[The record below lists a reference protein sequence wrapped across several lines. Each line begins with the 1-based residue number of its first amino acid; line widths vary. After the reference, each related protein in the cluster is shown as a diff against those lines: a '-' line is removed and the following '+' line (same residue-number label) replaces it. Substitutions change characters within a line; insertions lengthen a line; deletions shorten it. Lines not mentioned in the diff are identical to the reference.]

1 VTIVGAVLSL
11 LAIEAIGLAVLSL
24 ACREP
29 AVWPASARLG
39 LGFALGLIALGLG
52 LFALSWIGFPP
63 TPGLGAAFVAV
74 SVAAAIFARG
84 PRALLGRRIPRK
96 APDSSDGPLDRRLT
110 TAALVVLAGLCATAG
125 LTSLLEPVVEW
136 DVMAIWALKAKV
148 LLHEPL
154 RSAPYFQDPT
164 KAYSHLDYPLL
175 WPMAMAWTWCGAR
188 ADDLQSVKVL
198 SPALLAALAAVT
210 FGLLRR
216 ATARLEA
223 ALLATVAMGLPMVL
237 SQSSRLLAD
246 APLSCFTLA
255 AFAGCHLWLET
266 GNDDDL
272 RVAGLFSA
280 GMLFTKNE
288 GLALSAI
295 LLASVSC
302 FLLARRRAR
311 ALPLAAAWLGGVPL
325 LLTGAWFVFRAG
337 IPKLHEDYGSRIHPE
352 HLVENASR
360 IPTILANAP
369 RYLADFQ
376 DWSLFWPVF
385 AIVVVLT
392 AGRWVRTTASFLVL
406 SVGAILLCYG
416 YVLVVSPWNL
426 DLLMVT
432 TTGRLGLQI
441 APLCVYVL
449 AVCARESG
457 LARVPDSP

>member
-1 VTIVGAVLSL
+1 MTIVGAALSL
-11 LAIEAIGLAVLSL
+11 LAIEAIGLAIFSL
-24 ACREP
+24 ICRDP
-29 AVWPASARLG
+29 AVWPAAARLG
-39 LGFALGLIALGLG
+39 FGFALGLVALGLG
-52 LFALSWIGFPP
+52 LFALSWMGFPP

-74 SVAAAIFARG
+74 SIAAAIFARG
-84 PRALLGRRIPRK
+84 PRGLFGRRAPRT
-96 APDSSDGPLDRRLT
+96 APESKDGPLERRIA
-110 TAALVVLAGLCATAG
+110 TAALVVLAGLCTIAG
-125 LTSLLEPVVEW
+125 LASLLEPVVEW
-136 DVMAIWALKAKV
+136 DVLAIWALKAKV

-154 RSAPYFQDPT
+154 RSAPYFQDAT

-188 ADDLQSVKVL
+188 ADDLQTVKVL
-198 SPALLAALAAVT
+198 SPALLAALAAIT

-216 ATARLEA
+216 VTARLEA

-255 AFAGCHLWLET
+255 AFAGCHLWLES

-272 RVAGLFSA
+272 RLAGLFSA

-288 GLALSAI
+288 GVALSAI
-295 LLASVSC
+295 LLASASC
-302 FLLARRRAR
+302 YLVVRRRTR

-352 HLVENASR
+352 HLLENASR
-360 IPTILANAP
+360 IPAILATAP
-369 RYLADFQ
+369 RYLANFE

-392 AGRWVRTTASFLVL
+392 AGRWARTAASFLVL
-406 SVGAILLCYG
+406 STGAIVLCYG

-426 DLLMVT
+426 DALMVT

-457 LARVPDSP
+457 LARGT